1 MDQFEPFL
9 LSYTG
14 KSGAKVRVVCLNL
27 DEADAAFHTL
37 FTTMGESHPY
47 SVDGVPADLLRSS
60 HDQGT

>member
-14 KSGAKVRVVCLNL
+14 PQGSKVRVVCLTL
-27 DEADAAFHTL
+27 EEADAAFHTL

-47 SVDGVPADLLRSS
+47 SVDGVPADLLPEKP
-60 HDQGT
+60 